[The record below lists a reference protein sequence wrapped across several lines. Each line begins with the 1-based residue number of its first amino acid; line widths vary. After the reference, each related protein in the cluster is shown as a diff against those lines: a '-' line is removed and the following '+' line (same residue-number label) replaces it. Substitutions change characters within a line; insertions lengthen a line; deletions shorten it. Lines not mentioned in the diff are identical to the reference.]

1 MVFERVKSLP
11 IRSPPSSKP
20 NVFFARAYSPTPQ
33 IVPALLTPV
42 ESSDDDIASNDLN
55 FEPGPLPPLDDSNT
69 SSDSTT
75 SSVKVATGDDGDME
89 MADSQPRDFS
99 FPRPWQ
105 RQRSNDML
113 APPNLPY
120 LLETQR
126 KQGHERLPT
135 PIYGHFNDSDVNMD
149 MNGASA
155 KSSTLLS
162 PLIREED
169 EPYWWRDHCPPSP
182 VDTFAEIMTPVSQA
196 GGMMDRLNVNTAGS
210 NDLSR
215 NKIPFPEFS
224 NQEYSTCDG
233 QRERFGGESGAPQ
246 SRRLTMGFRADCEK
260 CIQRV
265 PGHYSHIVYE

>member
-1 MVFERVKSLP
+1 MAFERIKSLP
-11 IRSPPSSKP
+11 IRSPPGSKP
-20 NVFFARAYSPTPQ
+20 NAFFARAYSPTPPF
-33 IVPALLTPV
+33 VPALLTPV
-42 ESSDDDIASNDLN
+42 ESSDDDIPSNDLN
-55 FEPGPLPPLDDSNT
+55 FEPGPLPQLDDSNT

-75 SSVKVATGDDGDME
+75 SSFKVAIGDDGDME
-89 MADSQPRDFS
+89 MADSQPREFS
-99 FPRPWQ
+99 SPRPWQ

-120 LLETQR
+120 LLDTHR
-126 KQGHERLPT
+126 RQGPERLPT

-149 MNGASA
+149 MSGASA
-155 KSSTLLS
+155 RSSTLLS

-169 EPYWWRDHCPPSP
+169 EPSWWRDYRPPSP
-182 VDTFAEIMTPVSQA
+182 VDTFGEVMTPVSQE
-196 GGMMDRLNVNTAGS
+196 GEMMGSLNVNTAGS

-224 NQEYSTCDG
+224 NHGYSTFDG
-233 QRERFGGESGAPQ
+233 QRERFGAESGAPQ

-260 CIQRV
+260 CIRRI